1 MRITDAGNVGIGTSN
16 PDARLNIANGSSGAT
31 PDTNYGDLHVESSA
45 SAGITIS
52 SATNSVAG
60 IAFGDEDDSFAGG
73 IIYPNFDDSLRFLAN
88 GSERMRI
95 DASGNV
101 GIGTISPSDK
111 LDVAGSIRF
120 SGSALMSGNAQYIR
134 AKDSG
139 SATPRILGLNA
150 TNDFFVGPIDTYA
163 GGSIFYGSSAN
174 VVNQIFDTGGTER
187 MRINASGDVGIGTN
201 TPSTILHVADALP
214 ILTLQDDNSS
224 GSSSAG
230 YIQFTD
236 QASARQGYVGMGSA
250 SDSELRIVSDNGGV
264 LFDVD
269 GTVKIGTKEVGY
281 NQVDVAVQNANDT
294 TFGVS
299 NGYYYK
305 NGTTS
310 NSVTINS
317 ETNFPIGGVL
327 TYANRGTQNTTIVPT
342 SGDVMYW
349 FNGDGAPPQ
358 GTRTLAQGGCATVV
372 RVSNGE
378 LHITGTGIS

>member
-1 MRITDAGNVGIGTSN
+1 
-16 PDARLNIANGSSGAT
+16 
-31 PDTNYGDLHVESSA
+31 
-45 SAGITIS
+45 
-52 SATNSVAG
+52 
-60 IAFGDEDDSFAGG
+60 
-73 IIYPNFDDSLRFLAN
+73 
-88 GSERMRI
+88 
-95 DASGNV
+95 
-101 GIGTISPSDK
+101 
-111 LDVAGSIRF
+111 
-120 SGSALMSGNAQYIR
+120 MSGNAEYIR
-134 AKDSG
+134 ARDSG
-139 SATPRILGLNA
+139 SETPRVLGLNA

-174 VVNQIFDTGGTER
+174 VINQIFDTGGTER
-187 MRINASGDVGIGTN
+187 MRINASGDVGIGTSSPGGKLDVRLTGAIGESRVARFN
-201 TPSTILHVADALP
+201 KFTTGDDHYLDILSNNSLNQVIFDSSGTQAGGYVFRSGTVERMRMDASGDVGIGTTSPSTILHVADALP
-214 ILTLQDDNSS
+214 ILTLQDNNSS
-224 GSSSAG
+224 GASSAG

-264 LFDVD
+264 IFDVD

-305 NGTTS
+305 DNTTT

-317 ETNFPIGGVL
+317 ETNFPIGSVL

-349 FNGDGAPPQ
+349 FNGEGAPPQ